1 MALALIKR
9 AACANATASKAD
21 LSRARD
27 LLTEVI
33 MTPWPNAYDGIELI
47 ALMDVNALAPTLKRN
62 GVAMKLDRRLIAPLD
77 VDLRVVIEWNTAATD
92 MDLWLDEP
100 TGERAIYNHP
110 KTTIG
115 GRLSN
120 DMTNGYGPEEYLLRR
135 APEGH
140 YQIRVNAYARDQLNP
155 NGATTVTAHL
165 FRDFGRRGQREETM
179 DLELRPG
186 QEGELLVGQF
196 VVRSATGAEPPQQIS
211 EPPLSRE

>member
-1 MALALIKR
+1 
-9 AACANATASKAD
+9 
-21 LSRARD
+21 
-27 LLTEVI
+27 
-33 MTPWPNAYDGIELI
+33 MTPWAESYDGIELI
-47 ALMDVNALAPTLKRN
+47 ALMDVNSLVPKLKRN
-62 GVAMKLDRRLIAPLD
+62 GVAMKLDPRLITPLD

-100 TGERAIYNHP
+100 TGERAIYSHP

-120 DMTNGYGPEEYLLRR
+120 DMTEGYGPEEYLLHR
-135 APEGH
+135 APDGR

-165 FRDFGRRGQREETM
+165 FRDFGRKGQREETM

-186 QEGELLVGQF
+186 DEGELLVGQF
-196 VVRSATGAEPPQQIS
+196 VVKSAKGQ
-211 EPPLSRE
+211 PPLTLTQ